1 MSGHMGATRQSM
13 MNLEVVQIDAER
25 HLIAVKGSVPGAPG
39 GNVVISPASK
49 G

>member
-1 MSGHMGATRQSM
+1 MGNVRRSA

-25 HLIAVKGSVPGAPG
+25 HLIAIKGSVPGAPG
-39 GNVVISPASK
+39 GHVIIKPAAK

>member
-1 MSGHMGATRQSM
+1 MGATRQSM

-39 GNVVISPASK
+39 GNVVIRPAAK
-49 G
+49 A